1 MGPNASPGVASGS
14 TRSSSMSGSGWAG
27 VGGGGTR
34 FDEDTSRSPGE
45 EQPEP
50 ILVHQDAGPVRE
62 LEELPPVYVNRG
74 GERT

>member
-1 MGPNASPGVASGS
+1 MMSG
-14 TRSSSMSGSGWAG
+14 GSGWA
-27 VGGGGTR
+27 GGGTR

-62 LEELPPVYVNRG
+62 LEELPPVYANRG
-74 GERT
+74 GEAA